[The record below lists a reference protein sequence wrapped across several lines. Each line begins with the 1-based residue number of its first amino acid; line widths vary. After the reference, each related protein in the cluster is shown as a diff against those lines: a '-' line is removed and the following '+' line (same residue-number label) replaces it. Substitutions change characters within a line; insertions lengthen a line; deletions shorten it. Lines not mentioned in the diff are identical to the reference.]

1 MRKTKWIVLT
11 AVLVLALSAGIMTA
25 YAVSEYKTPAEALA
39 GLTGSTP
46 DAVLEQRAKG
56 ETLGSIAKG
65 AGVLNEFKAEMLEIK
80 KAVLEEK
87 VSEGSITRE
96 QADEITAAIEEKQ
109 ADCDGT
115 GSGGVRCMF
124 GQGAGLGF
132 GFGNGQCGGQNN
144 GRQGMGLGQCGGCR
158 AGN

>member
-1 MRKTKWIVLT
+1 MRKTKWIVLA
-11 AVLVLALSAGIMTA
+11 AVLVLALSAAVVTA

-46 DAVLEQRAKG
+46 EAVLEQRAKG
-56 ETLGSIAKG
+56 DTFGSMAKE
-65 AGVLNEFKAEMLEIK
+65 ARVLDEFKAEMVEIK

-87 VSEGSITRE
+87 VTEGSITRE
-96 QADEITAAIEEKQ
+96 QADDITAAIEERQ

-115 GSGGVRCMF
+115 GSGGSGCLS
-124 GQGAGLGF
+124 GQAGFGF
-132 GFGNGQCGGQNN
+132 GFGNGQCEGRNN

-158 AGN
+158 GGN